1 MAAVELRRITLE
13 RYKGYARRVEL
24 DVAPL
29 TILVGTNNSGKTA
42 LAQAIRLLAGG
53 LGYDGEEREPLPLES
68 GGIRHGETF
77 EDLVTGRA
85 LHGQLHFSVTFA
97 GEGGELSLAATV
109 TNVVAPGQPSERQI
123 SDWRM
128 KSGYGEIHAER
139 QGFGGSSDYR
149 VSVSGARPDAHTIAW
164 RGLIP
169 RIPQQLEATAEW
181 ADPQLDALKTWA
193 TGVRH
198 LRCPRRLVSS
208 PFLAT
213 ERSPA
218 GLGSD
223 GSDAPLALA
232 ADDAL
237 RDSVR
242 KWYRNTFGVRIDVVS
257 DGRYSNLVTGT
268 PGRGDDVA
276 IAQSGR
282 GLSHVLPVAVTALT
296 ARQAGAGVDVIEHP
310 EAELHPAA
318 HAEIA
323 ELLMQN
329 LAGPTRPLVVE
340 THSEMVLLR
349 ARRWVAEGRLPA
361 RHVLVY
367 WIHTEPGHGSIAER
381 ISIRAN
387 GEMETWPDGVFLE
400 DYEEILAIR
409 RAARKQGLARSANRD

>member
-1 MAAVELRRITLE
+1 MELRRIALE

-24 DVAPL
+24 ELAPL
-29 TILVGTNNSGKTA
+29 TILVGPNNSGKTA
-42 LAQAIRLLAGG
+42 LAQAIQLLAGG
-53 LGYDGEEREPLPLES
+53 LAPTDRDVREPLPLES

-85 LHGQLHFSVTFA
+85 VHGRLHFSVTLA
-97 GEGGELSLAATV
+97 GERGDLSLSSTV
-109 TNVVAPGQPSERQI
+109 TNVVAPGRPSERQI
-123 SDWRM
+123 SDWRLR
-128 KSGYGEIHAER
+128 SDLCEIHAAR
-139 QGFGGSSDYR
+139 QGFGGVPEYR
-149 VSVSGARPDAHTIAW
+149 VSGAAAHANLRTVAW

-169 RIPQQLEATAEW
+169 QQRNELAEW
-181 ADPQLDALKTWA
+181 IGPQADALKAWA
-193 TGVRH
+193 AGVRH

-218 GLGSD
+218 SIGCD
-223 GSDAPLALA
+223 GRDAPLVLA
-232 ADDAL
+232 GDDAL

-242 KWYRNTFGVRIDVVS
+242 KWYRNAFGVRIDVVAQGS
-257 DGRYSNLVTGT
+257 YSNLVTGT
-268 PGRGDDVA
+268 PGRNDDVD

-282 GLSHVLPVAVTALT
+282 GLSHVLPVALTALT
-296 ARQAGAGVDVIEHP
+296 ARQAGTGVDIIEHP

-318 HAEIA
+318 HANVA
-323 ELLMQN
+323 ELLMEN

-361 RHVLVY
+361 GHVLVY
-367 WIHTEPGHGSIAER
+367 WIHTEPGHGSTADK
-381 ISIRAN
+381 ISIREN
-387 GEMETWPDGVFLE
+387 GEMETWPDGVFIE

-409 RAARKQGLARSANRD
+409 RAARKQGLERSANRD